1 MADPAGSHSES
12 SDGASAAAGAYVDPA
27 SARAAVSRGRFLTG
41 VTMGLGGLIGA
52 AVTVPVIGFA
62 LGPSFNGEEWYWADL
77 GATDQY
83 PSDGKTFTPVTFERT
98 PTGGNLARRVAFVRR
113 EAEATAGDD
122 KNGFTVI
129 SNTCMHLGCPVQ
141 PTGTGFAC
149 PCHGGQYDKQ
159 GERTLGP
166 PVRPLNR
173 YETKVEADHLFVGR
187 VFASK
192 VIGGQVERSDVWKDP
207 GQPVQG
213 LLSFLYPAPP
223 R

>member
-1 MADPAGSHSES
+1 MADPSRSQNES
-12 SDGASAAAGAYVDPA
+12 QDATGAAVGAYADPA

-52 AVTVPVIGFA
+52 AITVPVVGFA
-62 LGPSFNGEEWYWADL
+62 LGPAFDGEEWYWVDL
-77 GATDQY
+77 GPLETY
-83 PSDGKTFTPVTFERT
+83 KEGEKSFTPVRFQRT
-98 PTGGNLARRVAFVRR
+98 PDGGNLARRVAFVRR
-113 EAEATAGDD
+113 DAAED
-122 KNGFTVI
+122 FTVV

-141 PTGTGFAC
+141 ASAVGFAC
-149 PCHGGQYDKQ
+149 PCHGGQYDTE
-159 GERTLGP
+159 GRRTAGP

-173 YETKVEADHLFVGR
+173 YEHKVEKGHLLIGR

-192 VIGGQVERSDVWKDP
+192 EEGGKVVMSDVWKNP
-207 GQPVQG
+207 GEPVQG